1 MDVMD
6 VTPPL
11 FRVQLHKKDLF
22 CGGGGAVAQ
31 RQRKIEAEIDEG
43 RRKEQI

>member
-11 FRVQLHKKDLF
+11 FWVQLHKKDIF
-22 CGGGGAVAQ
+22 FWWRWAVAQ

-43 RRKEQI
+43 RMKEQI